1 MELHEIK
8 PAGATLAALTDGPH
22 GLSSSV
28 VPIQCV
34 PVSRHLQKI
43 NTLKTETLVLSPL
56 PVPSRKHTD
65 LGEEPSAISAAAA
78 EAGAVNSLAQSKS
91 LASLLEAGNE

>member
-1 MELHEIK
+1 M
-8 PAGATLAALTDGPH
+8 
-22 GLSSSV
+22 
-28 VPIQCV
+28 
-34 PVSRHLQKI
+34 
-43 NTLKTETLVLSPL
+43 LVLSPL
-56 PVPSRKHTD
+56 PVPSRKQTD